1 MKTKDL
7 NNINREKILSRLKKH
22 VEGADYGKLPEESN
36 YVYPKLSHDKSV
48 TQFINHL
55 EINHTQ
61 VVKVTSE
68 TITTV
73 IKEQL
78 EQRNI
83 STLLYGVDGEY
94 SALIEDYFSSQSS
107 PKIMLQKYDFCLK
120 DNKEKLFEE
129 CPASITS
136 SKYSI
141 AHTGTIVLWPS
152 PQEPRTMSL
161 VPPVHFV
168 IVDANKMVSNFATL
182 IEEEQWRDNLP
193 TNVLLISGPS
203 KTADI
208 QQTLA
213 YGAHGPKEL
222 IVLLL
227 NS

>member
-7 NNINREKILSRLKKH
+7 NDINREKILSRLKKH
-22 VEGADYGKLPEESN
+22 VEGADYEKLPEESN
-36 YVYPKLSHDKSV
+36 YIYPDLSHNKSV
-48 TQFINHL
+48 TQFINLL
-55 EINHTQ
+55 EMNHAQ
-61 VVKVTSE
+61 VVKVTTE

-73 IKEQL
+73 IKDQL

-83 STLLYGVDGEY
+83 NTLLYGVGGEY
-94 SALIEDYFSSQSS
+94 ASLIEADFSSEISYQ
-107 PKIMLQKYDFCLK
+107 IELQKYDFDLK
-120 DNKEKLFEE
+120 ENKERLFED
-129 CPASITS
+129 CPASITG

-152 PQEPRTMSL
+152 SQEPRTMSL

-182 IEEEQWRDNLP
+182 IEEEKWRDNLP

-222 IVLLL
+222 IVLLI